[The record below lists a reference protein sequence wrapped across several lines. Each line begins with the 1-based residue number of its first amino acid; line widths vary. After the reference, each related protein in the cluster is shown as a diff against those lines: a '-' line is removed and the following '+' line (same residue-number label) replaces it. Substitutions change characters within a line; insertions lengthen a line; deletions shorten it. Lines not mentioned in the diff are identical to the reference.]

1 MNIGNW
7 TLTILETIYSWIN
20 KLPSKTWTLPI
31 RLLGNVLLFVA
42 FQVINFIAQIRWP
55 FSAVVRLI
63 NSFQETPSGY
73 PIPVNEIKLF
83 GLLKKDI
90 PVLVDFWTEW
100 CGPCVAM
107 EGIIKGLAKSY
118 EGRLV
123 VAKVDATINPKLTKK
138 YNVMGYPTLILFI
151 NGKEVSRHTG
161 ALSYKWLVSFVE
173 QNLHSSSSV
182 LPLDTST
189 SPS

>member
-1 MNIGNW
+1 MDIGNW
-7 TLTILETIYSWIN
+7 ILVMQESIYFWIR
-20 KLPSKTWTLPI
+20 KLPSKAWALPI
-31 RLLGNVLLFVA
+31 RLLGNVLLFVV

-63 NSFQETPSGY
+63 SSFQKIPSGY
-73 PIPVNEIKLF
+73 PISVNEIKLF

-161 ALSYKWLVSFVE
+161 ALSYKWMVSFVE
-173 QNLHSSSSV
+173 QNLHR
-182 LPLDTST
+182 T
-189 SPS
+189 PS